1 MVTKTEETMPWRA
14 LAALAAALLAA
25 TPPASASAQE
35 WPARPVKIIVG
46 FAPGSSADQLAR
58 LVGQGLST
66 AFKQQFYVEYRQG
79 NSGSIAASDTARAV
93 PDGYTLMI
101 GGSGPH
107 ITVPTLNPK
116 IGYDPMKDFTHIAM
130 IAGDSYVLAAN
141 PSLGVRN
148 IAGLVAYAKAHEAPL
163 TSSSP
168 GPGSLGQI
176 LIEEFKRKAGIEITH
191 VPAPDSGLME
201 VIGNHINM
209 TLTVPL
215 TAGEQIKTGKVVGL
229 AMSSKERNPAYPD
242 IATFAEQGYPEITGA
257 TWFWITAPKNLPPA
271 LAEKLNGAVRD
282 TLKLP
287 NVRKYFAQHALLST
301 DLDLAATNA
310 FVGHEVAHWSALAK
324 AVGLAIQ

>member
-1 MVTKTEETMPWRA
+1 MTGIRA
-14 LAALAAALLAA
+14 FVLAAALTAAPLATA
-25 TPPASASAQE
+25 AAQE
-35 WPARPVKIIVG
+35 WPAHPVKIIVG

-79 NSGSIAASDTARAV
+79 NSGSIAASDTARAA

-141 PSLGVRN
+141 PSLGVRD
-148 IAGLVAYAKAHEAPL
+148 IAGLVAFAKAREAPL

-176 LIEEFKRKAGIEITH
+176 LIEQFKRKAGIEIIH

-215 TAGEQIKTGKVVGL
+215 TAGEQIKAGKVVGL

-242 IATFAEQGYPEITGA
+242 IATFTEQGYPEITGA
-257 TWFWITAPKNLPPA
+257 TWFWVTAPKNLPPA
-271 LAEKLNGAVRD
+271 IAEMLNSAVRD

-287 NVRKYFAQHALLST
+287 NVREYFAQHALLST

-324 AVGLAIQ
+324 AVGLTIQ